1 MLHKNSASMIF
12 SDWALKRIALVAVLA
27 VAFFLVLLV
36 FYIQFK
42 FWTISGNF
50 EMLVTLLLSWY
61 LSSYSL
67 KAVDIDNRAN
77 MGLRLL
83 TWGAVI

>member
-1 MLHKNSASMIF
+1 MLHKNSATMIF

-42 FWTISGNF
+42 F
-50 EMLVTLLLSWY
+50 
-61 LSSYSL
+61 
-67 KAVDIDNRAN
+67 
-77 MGLRLL
+77 
-83 TWGAVI
+83 